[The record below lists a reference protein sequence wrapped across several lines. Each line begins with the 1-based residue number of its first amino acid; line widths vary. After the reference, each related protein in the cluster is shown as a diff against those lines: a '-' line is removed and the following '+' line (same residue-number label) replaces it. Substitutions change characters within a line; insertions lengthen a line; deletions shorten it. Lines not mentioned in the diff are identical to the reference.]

1 MKTRMKIRKVWL
13 DEEYYSYVISDND
26 QRVDCPTT
34 VDVLIGRKGF
44 GDLVYAYG
52 TTQDFSEIT
61 EKSILSLHSVG
72 YFDAEIERLSWL
84 D

>member
-13 DEEYYSYVISDND
+13 DDEYYAFVISDND
-26 QRVDCPTT
+26 QRCESPTSA
-34 VDVLIGRKGF
+34 DIWIGRKGF

-52 TTQDFSEIT
+52 TTQDYSEIT
-61 EKSILSLHSVG
+61 EKAIHSLHSVG

>member
-13 DEEYYSYVISDND
+13 DEEYYAFVISDND
-26 QRVDCPTT
+26 QRCESPTSA
-34 VDVLIGRKGF
+34 DIWIGRKGF

-61 EKSILSLHSVG
+61 EKAILSLHSVG
-72 YFDAEIERLSWL
+72 YFDSEIESLARL